1 MDELMLKA
9 RLLEK
14 NMAYAQQQPQAQP
27 TGQQSTGQDKDG
39 DGLDDGSGL
48 PIKRVTTITED
59 INNKTG
65 KVAQREQKT
74 KITNPTALYDA
85 EQADNR
91 ASDGVAT
98 NVVNGVSM
106 KSDEMIEFYMG
117 QLEKGMLGRMK
128 AGVSNFLSGA
138 DTQAENFMPDP
149 NNPGQMIPD
158 PSRQAVAPENIQPSV
173 DSDISLD
180 NSQSNAGNPVM
191 DAEIVEPPGAGGAA
205 PPGGGGGAG
214 AGAKAQGTYKDPT
227 GMAWQGKR
235 SLLDPRFIG
244 GFMATGGV
252 GNLAATWNQARKRKQ
267 GMHNDPTTGG
277 LSATT
282 QDPNAAG
289 PVNQQQAEAQ
299 QAASGSYMPT
309 GGGVVDNLK
318 NMGKNWLTGV
328 TPKSLGGA
336 GMPLTGNVRTNML
349 AGQQENLGVTAE
361 QSNQYASDFR
371 QGDQRQQRSAIR
383 DDPRYAQG
391 PPRPPTEHE
400 MAIMNASD
408 VIDSDFSAILKFKRE
423 MRERQS
429 TEAIRIGS
437 L

>member
-1 MDELMLKA
+1 MDELVLKA

-106 KSDEMIEFYMG
+106 KSDEMIDFYMG

-214 AGAKAQGTYKDPT
+214 AKAQGTYKDPT

-267 GMHNDPTTGG
+267 GMHNAPTTGG

>member
-1 MDELMLKA
+1 MNELVLKA

-74 KITNPTALYDA
+74 KITNPTAMFDA

-149 NNPGQMIPD
+149 NNPGQMVPD
-158 PSRQAVAPENIQPSV
+158 PSRQAVAPEK
-173 DSDISLD
+173 
-180 NSQSNAGNPVM
+180 NAASGN
-191 DAEIVEPPGAGGAA
+191 
-205 PPGGGGGAG
+205 
-214 AGAKAQGTYKDPT
+214 AQGTYKDPT
-227 GMAWQGKR
+227 GMAWQGMS
-235 SLLDPRFIG
+235 SLKDPRFLTG
-244 GFMATGGV
+244 VMATGGV
-252 GNLAATWNQARKRKQ
+252 GNLAATWNQSRKRNQ
-267 GMHNDPTTGG
+267 GLHNDPTTGG
-277 LSATT
+277 LTATAQHPDAIGPAAPPTDVQTSAT
-282 QDPNAAG
+282 D
-289 PVNQQQAEAQ
+289 AQ
-299 QAASGSYMPT
+299 QSAYLPT
-309 GGGVVDNLK
+309 GDLGENATIGSRIKQGATD
-318 NMGKNWLTGV
+318 WLSSV
-328 TPKSLGGA
+328 TPKSLGGG
-336 GMPLTGNVRTNML
+336 GMPLTGNVRTNVL
-349 AGQQENLGVTAE
+349 AGQNQRLGVNAAQTQEDAANR
-361 QSNQYASDFR
+361 NQNIQAGNRGKLGTSSATYAGSENIP
-371 QGDQRQQRSAIR
+371 Q
-383 DDPRYAQG
+383 
-391 PPRPPTEHE
+391 PPAPAVRPPNPHE
-400 MAIMNASD
+400 MAIMSSSD
-408 VIDSDFSAILKFKRE
+408 VIDPDFYAVLKYKRE
-423 MRERQS
+423 QRERDT
-429 TEAIRIGS
+429 TEAIRFAFV
-437 L
+437 

>member
-214 AGAKAQGTYKDPT
+214 AKAQGTYTDPT